1 MLLLRETQDQKIRK
15 MGLGNETR
23 KHKKSSKSH
32 MLGGVGVVVDGG
44 GKIQD

>member
-15 MGLGNETR
+15 MELDNETS

-32 MLGGVGVVVDGG
+32 KLGGVGVVVGGG

>member
-1 MLLLRETQDQKIRK
+1 MLLRETQDQKIRK

-23 KHKKSSKSH
+23 TNKKSSKSH
-32 MLGGVGVVVDGG
+32 KLGGVGVVVDGG